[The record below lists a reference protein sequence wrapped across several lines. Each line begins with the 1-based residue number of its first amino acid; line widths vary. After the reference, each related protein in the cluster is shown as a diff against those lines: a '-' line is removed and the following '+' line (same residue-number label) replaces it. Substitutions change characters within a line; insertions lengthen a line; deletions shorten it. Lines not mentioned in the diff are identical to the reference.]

1 MRKERMVEPSPD
13 IPDQQ
18 AAELPDP
25 AVVPEEAAADVDDA
39 DLAESL
45 MALSK
50 LSAARLSLE
59 DLLTRVATFAVHAIP
74 GADGAGLTLIE
85 HDRSDT
91 IVKSAAFVRE
101 VDDIQYAIN
110 EGPCITAAA
119 TGETVRSGSLS
130 GDPRWPRFGPRV
142 GRLGVHS
149 VLSLPLLTQEVVV
162 GAMNVY
168 AHGRDAFDD
177 RAERNGQLFAVPAAI
192 AVQNAQTLAQT
203 QRLTANL
210 QRALSTRAVID
221 QAIGI
226 IISRAGIT
234 ADEAF
239 DRLRTLSQK
248 EHIKVS
254 TAASSIVDAATR
266 RARGRAQAQAQAGH
280 D

>member
-1 MRKERMVEPSPD
+1 
-13 IPDQQ
+13 
-18 AAELPDP
+18 
-25 AVVPEEAAADVDDA
+25 
-39 DLAESL
+39 
-45 MALSK
+45 
-50 LSAARLSLE
+50 
-59 DLLTRVATFAVHAIP
+59 
-74 GADGAGLTLIE
+74 LTLIE

-91 IVKSAAFVRE
+91 IVKRAAFVRE

-192 AVQNAQTLAQT
+192 AVQNAQILAQT

-210 QRALSTRAVID
+210 QRALTTRAVID